1 MNFAVKFSP
10 TALND
15 LDEIY
20 DYTANALKNPD
31 AADNTI
37 NKILDKT
44 DLIADNPEMGTR
56 LFFDN
61 DLFSGYRYLVSDN
74 YLAFYRISADSVFVD
89 RVIYGKRDFM
99 KLLFR

>member
-1 MNFAVKFSP
+1 MKFAVKFSP

-20 DYTANALKNPD
+20 DYIANALKNPD
-31 AADNTI
+31 ATDNTI

-44 DLIADNPEMGTR
+44 DLLANNPEMGTR

-74 YLAFYRISADSVFVD
+74 YLAFYRISANSVFVD

-99 KLLFR
+99 KLLFS

>member
-1 MNFAVKFSP
+1 MKFAVKFSP

-20 DYTANALKNPD
+20 DYIANALKNPD

-44 DLIADNPEMGTR
+44 DLIADNPEMGIR

-61 DLFSGYRYLVSDN
+61 DLFSGYRYLFSDN
-74 YLAFYRISADSVFVD
+74 YLAFYRISANFVFVD

-99 KLLFR
+99 KLLFS

>member
-1 MNFAVKFSP
+1 MKFAVKFSP

-20 DYTANALKNPD
+20 DYIANALKNPD

-44 DLIADNPEMGTR
+44 DLLADNPEMGTR

-61 DLFSGYRYLVSDN
+61 DLFSGYRYLFSDN

>member
-1 MNFAVKFSP
+1 MKFAVKFSP

-74 YLAFYRISADSVFVD
+74 YLAFYRISANSVFVD

-99 KLLFR
+99 KLLFS